1 MDLVSLGNILKETI
15 VDKDGRRQFVL
26 GGPAAYS
33 TVCVACLGGEAGIV
47 TRVGDDMPADFL
59 QVFADAGVD
68 QGGLDRKSPATTTN
82 VLGYDD
88 QGRKRILRYDA
99 VAPPINLGQI
109 PASFF
114 SSKVFYVCG
123 SNFDVGFEVVEK
135 LASCGGLMA
144 CDLTG
149 LGGTGQPVN
158 GGSLF
163 LTEGETFRR
172 YVSHFEIIKA
182 SEDDCILLAG
192 ESVDAIPDLARD
204 ILSWGPKVVLLT
216 RGGNGTDI
224 YTPNGVETVPAF
236 RGEARVVDTT
246 GAGDCYTAGFFF
258 RYARTH
264 DLADAV
270 RFGSMAAYHVIQ
282 QTGGVVT
289 CRMPTSAQVEEA
301 LRGWRK

>member
-15 VDKDGRRQFVL
+15 IDKDGRRQFVL

-33 TVCVACLGGEAGIV
+33 TVCVACLGGETGIV
-47 TRVGDDMPADFL
+47 TRVGDDMPANLL

-88 QGRKRILRYDA
+88 EGRKRILRYDA
-99 VAPPINLGQI
+99 VAPPIDLGQI
-109 PASFF
+109 PETLF

-123 SNFDVGFEVVEK
+123 SNFDAGFEVVEK

-149 LGGTGQPVN
+149 LGGTGRPVN
-158 GGSLF
+158 GSSLF
-163 LTEGETFRR
+163 LTDAKTFRR

-182 SEDDCILLAG
+182 SEDDCILLTG
-192 ESVDAIPDLARD
+192 ESTDAIPGLARD
-204 ILSWGPKVVLLT
+204 ILSWGPQVVLLT
-216 RGGNGTDI
+216 RGAKGTDI
-224 YTPNGVETVPAF
+224 YTPDGVETVPAF
-236 RGEARVVDTT
+236 RGEAEVVDTT
-246 GAGDCYTAGFFF
+246 GAGDCYTASFFF
-258 RYARTH
+258 RYAKSR

-270 RFGSMAAYHVIQ
+270 RFGSLVAYHVIQ
-282 QTGGVVT
+282 QRGGVVT
-289 CRMPTSAQVEEA
+289 RRMPTSEQAEA
-301 LRGWRK
+301 GLEGWSE

>member
-15 VDKDGRRQFVL
+15 IDKDGRKQFVL

-47 TRVGDDMPADFL
+47 TRVGDDMLADFL

-99 VAPPINLGQI
+99 VAPPIHLGQI
-109 PASFF
+109 PDTFF
-114 SSKVFYVCG
+114 SSKIFYVCG

-135 LASCGGLMA
+135 LASSGGLMA

-149 LGGTGQPVN
+149 LGGTGRPVN
-158 GGSLF
+158 GSSLF
-163 LTEGETFRR
+163 LTDGETFRR

-182 SEDDCILLAG
+182 SEDDCILLTG
-192 ESVDAIPDLARD
+192 ESADAIPGLARD
-204 ILSWGPKVVLLT
+204 ILSWGPQVVLLT
-216 RGGNGTDI
+216 RGGEGTDI
-224 YTPNGVETVPAF
+224 YTPGGVETVPAF
-236 RGEARVVDTT
+236 RGEAEVVDTT

-258 RYARTH
+258 RYAKSR
-264 DLADAV
+264 DLVDAV

-282 QTGGVVT
+282 QRGGVVT
-289 CRMPTSAQVEEA
+289 RRMPASAQVEEA
-301 LRGWRK
+301 LGGWRK

>member
-1 MDLVSLGNILKETI
+1 MGLVSLGNILKETI
-15 VDKDGRRQFVL
+15 IDKDGRKQFVL

-33 TVCVACLGGEAGIV
+33 TVCVACLGGNAGIV

-59 QVFADAGVD
+59 QVFTDAGVD
-68 QGGLDRKSPATTTN
+68 QGGLDRTSPATTTN

-109 PASFF
+109 PETFF
-114 SSKVFYVCG
+114 NSKVFYVCG
-123 SNFDVGFEVVEK
+123 SNFDAGFEVVEE
-135 LASCGGLMA
+135 LASSGGLMA

-158 GGSLF
+158 GSSLF
-163 LTEGETFRR
+163 LTDGETFCR

-182 SEDDCILLAG
+182 SEDDCILLTG
-192 ESVDAIPDLARD
+192 ESAAAIPDLARD

-216 RGGNGTDI
+216 RGGEGTDI
-224 YTPNGVETVPAF
+224 YTPDGVETVPAF
-236 RGEARVVDTT
+236 PGETKVVDTT

-270 RFGSMAAYHVIQ
+270 QFGSMVAYHVIQ
-282 QTGGVVT
+282 QRGGVVT
-289 CRMPTSAQVEEA
+289 HRMPGSAQVEEA